1 MILSIVVR
9 TDKYV
14 PLTHH
19 FVSQIEQSWRI
30 ELKFKSLNSMIVTL
44 TIFIYNSWMS
54 WTEHELFVD
63 FANYFDYLHWNYS
76 SFDAINKVV
85 APIA

>member
-1 MILSIVVR
+1 
-9 TDKYV
+9 
-14 PLTHH
+14 
-19 FVSQIEQSWRI
+19 
-30 ELKFKSLNSMIVTL
+30 MIVTL